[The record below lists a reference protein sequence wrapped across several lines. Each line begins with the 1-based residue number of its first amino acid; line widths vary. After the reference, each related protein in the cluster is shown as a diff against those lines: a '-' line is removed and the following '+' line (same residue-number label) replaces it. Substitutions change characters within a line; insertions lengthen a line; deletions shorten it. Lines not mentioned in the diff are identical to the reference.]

1 MSYELLTPF
10 PPDIDGEGP
19 GFEEKLSRQ
28 DETAGPGRPL
38 STKQKTMQQEVHYY
52 KFTNP
57 TSKKLENKTAYIEK
71 YEDVI
76 VGCGAYKK

>member
-1 MSYELLTPF
+1 M
-10 PPDIDGEGP
+10 
-19 GFEEKLSRQ
+19 Q
-28 DETAGPGRPL
+28 D
-38 STKQKTMQQEVHYY
+38 Y